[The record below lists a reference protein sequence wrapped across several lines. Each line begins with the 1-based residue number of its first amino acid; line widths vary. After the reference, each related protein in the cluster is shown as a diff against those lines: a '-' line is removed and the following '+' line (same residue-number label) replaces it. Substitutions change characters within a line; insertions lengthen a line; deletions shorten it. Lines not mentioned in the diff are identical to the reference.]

1 MTIRNTFQYFT
12 QNLSAI
18 YGESEARSIAQIVLE
33 DAFGVRNFLSEEIF
47 LENEKL
53 SQIQEKLLNFEP
65 VQYVLGE
72 ADFFGLKFKVT
83 PNVLIP
89 RPETEELVDL
99 VLKKISK
106 MNFAHSIALLDIGTG
121 SGCIAVTIASKN
133 KKINV
138 RAIDISER
146 ALDVA
151 KENARRHEAAVQFS
165 VLDILDENKWSQ
177 LPDFQIIVSNP
188 PYIPQAEKML
198 MEANVLDFEPHLA
211 LFVADENPLIFYKK
225 IIQFAEKKLT
235 QGGFLFFECNEHNAQ
250 QVAQVINNQFFT
262 NIIIHQD
269 ISGKNRMLEAT
280 RL

>member
-250 QVAQVINNQFFT
+250 QVAQVIDNHFFT

>member
-1 MTIRNTFQYFT
+1 MTIRNTFRYFT

-133 KKINV
+133 KKISV

-250 QVAQVINNQFFT
+250 QVAQVIDNQLFT

-269 ISGKNRMLEAT
+269 ISDKNRMLEAT

>member
-12 QNLSAI
+12 QELSAI
-18 YGESEARSIAQIVLE
+18 YDESEARSIAQIVLE
-33 DAFGVRNFLSEEIF
+33 DAFGVRDFLSEEIF
-47 LENEKL
+47 LKNEKL

-133 KKINV
+133 KKISV
-138 RAIDISER
+138 HAIDVSER

-151 KENARRHEAAVQFS
+151 KENARRQKASVQFS
-165 VLDILDENKWSQ
+165 LLDILDENKWSQ
-177 LPDFQIIVSNP
+177 LPDFQVVVSNP
-188 PYIPQAEKML
+188 PYIPQAEKTL
-198 MEANVLDFEPHLA
+198 MAANVLDFEPHLA

-225 IIQFAEKKLT
+225 ITQFAEKKLT
-235 QGGFLFFECNEHNAQ
+235 QGGFLFFECNEHSAQ
-250 QVAQVINNQFFT
+250 QVAQIIDNQFFT